1 MIGSYGPHPKG
12 EPHVKTFEAEESP
25 SGIVARKVTY
35 TVQSR
40 IVDDDNEV
48 YAGESMGFR
57 YELHW

>member
-25 SGIVARKVTY
+25 SGIIARKVTY

-40 IVDDDNEV
+40 IVDDDKEV
-48 YAGESMGFR
+48 YAGESMGF
-57 YELHW
+57 